1 VAQGDGADRFT
12 IGKVVAQGLA
22 LIGRRAPTLL
32 LLAIVIGWLPRVAIA
47 NVGLPTAPLGHW
59 DTLAWSAKLAVTL
72 FHMFLSELLLVCV
85 VHAVLS
91 DRGFV
96 ASLTGAAKATSRRLL
111 RLVPLTLILDGP
123 SLLQV
128 LAQVRYSPLFAGAP
142 DHWSSIN
149 EMLIWSSVA
158 LVADM
163 WIMAWVGV
171 GGAVFIEE
179 PLSVTATLRRAARL
193 LDRVRWKFM
202 GFWVPF
208 YFAGIVLLTVVSLP
222 FRVLRA
228 SGLGMFER
236 QFAVT
241 SLETAIFDVVA
252 ATFLA
257 VCYRQLRRL
266 KDRPVSEIADVF
278 D

>member
-12 IGKVVAQGLA
+12 IGKVVAQGFA

-47 NVGLPTAPLGHW
+47 NVGFPTAPLGHW

-96 ASLTGAAKATSRRLL
+96 ASLTGAAKAASRRLL

-171 GGAVFIEE
+171 AGAVFIEE

-202 GFWVPF
+202 GF
-208 YFAGIVLLTVVSLP
+208 P

-257 VCYRQLRRL
+257 VCYRELRRL